1 VRRYLLAAFLGVAL
15 IAAVGGVLFARSL
28 DEGAS
33 SAAAASQAWQT
44 GTAAAD
50 LLAAEQRIEAR
61 LVSLAAD
68 PAVARLAEGRPTP
81 RARQAATAGL
91 ASLREL
97 GDAVVPSA
105 CVVRPGSGR
114 LTALDLVAGG
124 TAACQVE
131 AVVAAAITAADDDVV
146 RARVRA
152 PDGSAR
158 LVVATPMAAPDGA
171 EGSVL
176 AAEIDLAALFEAT
189 PTASAAAPAS
199 LLVDAR
205 SSDILARSDVP
216 DPTGDGRAVP
226 NDIQVYL
233 SGILGGHDGT
243 IQVLAGMGWL
253 ATFAPALPTI
263 AGSSLGIVHVWGL
276 PAPPS
281 SVGPVLGLV
290 LLGVLSLSLVA
301 FVVARHFL
309 RPFDQLAESRAQL
322 QVLYREAREDALHD
336 GMTGLG
342 NHRAFQDEL
351 SRQVDLFMRRREPF
365 ALALLDVDD
374 LKRVNDSEGHTAGDE
389 VLVSLARTMRQAFR
403 HGDRLFRIGGDEF
416 AVLLPGADAD
426 VASALA
432 ERLLHFCQRPPGGE
446 RRCTFSCGISA
457 MPRFSTDRTSVYRQA
472 DAALYWAKR
481 HGRVTIEVFD
491 ADRDQP
497 SEAVLQSIDSAVYD
511 IVRGR
516 LISPVFQPII
526 DLASGTIL
534 GFEGLVRP
542 DPSGP
547 LPDAPQLFAAATTT
561 GRTIEL
567 DLACLS
573 VVAAGAR
580 QLAPEQL
587 LSVNLSPKTL
597 EYRDFETHWLLDD
610 LLRAGIDPRRV
621 IVELTERDPIRDMA
635 RLQRNLAHLQQYG
648 VRLAADDVGA
658 GNAGLRMLSQL
669 QFDVVKIDLTL
680 VHEGVQRTGSR
691 AVLRSIRDLALRQ
704 DALLIAEGVETE
716 DQLRVICDLGI
727 PAAQGYLLGRP
738 RPTTSHADAALREL
752 VLGSAFE
759 TRVAR
764 PLRADARPVD
774 PLALQAAL
782 AGTSPGIAGR
792 GGAARPAGSVELLAM
807 GAAAVTV
814 EAEGSGSIIVPALG
828 ATA

>member
-1 VRRYLLAAFLGVAL
+1 MRRYLLAAFLGVAL

-33 SAAAASQAWQT
+33 SAAAAAQGWQT

-61 LVSLAAD
+61 LVALAAD
-68 PAVARLAEGRPTP
+68 PAMARLADGRLTS
-81 RARQAATAGL
+81 RTRQAAADGL
-91 ASLREL
+91 AALRDA
-97 GDAVVPSA
+97 GDVVVPSA
-105 CVVRPGSGR
+105 CMVWPTSGR
-114 LTALDLVAGG
+114 SISLDPDAETVD
-124 TAACQVE
+124 ACPIVE
-131 AVVAAAITAADDDVV
+131 VAAAASLNTMGDVV
-146 RARVRA
+146 RTRVRA
-152 PDGSAR
+152 ADGTAR
-158 LVVATPMAAPDGA
+158 LVVATPIGVP
-171 EGSVL
+171 EGGEPAVM
-176 AAEIDLAALFEAT
+176 AAEIDLPALFRTT
-189 PTASAAAPAS
+189 PSASTVAAAS

-205 SSDILARSDVP
+205 SSDILARSDMPGSATEV
-216 DPTGDGRAVP
+216 GAVP
-226 NDIQVYL
+226 SDIQVYL
-233 SGILGGHDGT
+233 SGILAGHAGT
-243 IQVLAGMGWL
+243 TRVLADMGWL

-263 AGSSLGIVHVWGL
+263 EGSPLGIVHVWEL
-276 PAPPS
+276 PTTPS
-281 SVGPVLGLV
+281 SLGPILGLV
-290 LLGVLSLSLVA
+290 LLGVLSLALVA

-322 QVLYREAREDALHD
+322 QVLYREANEDALHD

-351 SRQVDLFMRRREPF
+351 SRQVDLFLRRRERF
-365 ALALLDVDD
+365 ALALVDVDD
-374 LKRVNDSEGHTAGDE
+374 LKRVNDGDGHAAGDE
-389 VLVSLARTMRQAFR
+389 VLVSLARTMRETFR
-403 HGDRLFRIGGDEF
+403 HGDRLFRVGGDEF

-426 VASALA
+426 VASSLC
-432 ERLLHFCQRPPGGE
+432 ERLLHFCQRPPSGE
-446 RRCTFSCGISA
+446 RALTFSCGISA
-457 MPRFSTDRTSVYRQA
+457 MPRFSTDRTSIYRQA

-481 HGRVTIEVFD
+481 HGRVTVEVFD
-491 ADRDQP
+491 PDRDQP
-497 SEAVLQSIDSAVYD
+497 SEAALQSIDSAVYE

-534 GFEGLVRP
+534 GFEGLIRP

-573 VVAAGAR
+573 VVAAAAR
-580 QLAPEQL
+580 QLTPEQL

-597 EYRDFETHWLLDD
+597 EYRDFETNWLLDD

-621 IVELTERDPIRDMA
+621 IVELTERDPIGDMT
-635 RLQRNLAHLQQYG
+635 RLQRNLSHLQQYG

-716 DQLRVICDLGI
+716 DQLRVIRELGI

-738 RPTTSHADAALREL
+738 RASTRLADVALREL
-752 VLGSAFE
+752 VLGSAP
-759 TRVAR
+759 TLSVAR
-764 PLRADARPVD
+764 PPRADSRPLD
-774 PLALQAAL
+774 PLALTAAL
-782 AGTSPGIAGR
+782 VAASPGSAQEAGL
-792 GGAARPAGSVELLAM
+792 GGPWGPGVPPAASDPAGSGEAERPGALVVPL
-807 GAAAVTV
+807 AAA
-814 EAEGSGSIIVPALG
+814 
-828 ATA
+828 TA